1 LEAAALFAE
10 IIAICSAMGW
20 AGDSILVRFG
30 LRKSNIFAAM
40 LVSYAVSIGCVW
52 TYLFSTTSLE
62 FLKSPAMIYYLISGC
77 LQPLFARA
85 LYYEGITRIGV
96 ARAGPLRGAE
106 PFFAALA
113 AITVFGEEPA
123 LAVYLGTT
131 LIVGSLWLISG
142 KQQGEANWRLIDTAF
157 PIGAAL
163 FSTISQTLRKKALA
177 IIPDPFVAVA
187 VVTTVSL
194 VLLLGFVFTT
204 GRAGQLRMERGSFK
218 FFFAA
223 AMVAVTAQV
232 LNFIA
237 LGRGQL
243 SVIIPLLNTTPLFT
257 VLFSLLFLR
266 GIEIVN
272 GRIIIGATLMVAGVV
287 LITAR

>member
-1 LEAAALFAE
+1 VFAE

-40 LVSYAVSIGCVW
+40 FVSYAVSIACVW
-52 TYLFSTTSLE
+52 AYLLATTSLE

-96 ARAGPLRGAE
+96 ARAGPLRGVE

-113 AITVFGEEPA
+113 AMMVFAEQPG
-123 LAVYLGTT
+123 LLVYLGTT
-131 LIVGSLWLISG
+131 FIVASLWLISG
-142 KQQGEANWRLIDTAF
+142 KQGGDTDWRLIDAAF
-157 PIGAAL
+157 PISAAL
-163 FSTISQTLRKKALA
+163 ISTISQTLRKQALA

-194 VLLLGFVFTT
+194 TLLLAFVFTT
-204 GRAGQLRMERGSFK
+204 GRTGQLRIERNSFK
-218 FFFAA
+218 FFFPAA
-223 AMVAVTAQV
+223 LIAVAAQI
-232 LNFIA
+232 LNFMA

-272 GRIIIGATLMVAGVV
+272 SRIILGAGLMVAGVV
-287 LITAR
+287 LITSR

>member
-1 LEAAALFAE
+1 VFAE

-40 LVSYAVSIGCVW
+40 FVSYAVSIACVW
-52 TYLFSTTSLE
+52 AYLLATTSLE
-62 FLKSPAMIYYLISGC
+62 FLKSPAMIYYVISGC
-77 LQPLFARA
+77 LQPLIARA

-96 ARAGPLRGAE
+96 ARAGPLRGVE
-106 PFFAALA
+106 PFFAVLA
-113 AITVFGEEPA
+113 AMIVFAEQPG
-123 LAVYLGTT
+123 LLVYLGTT
-131 LIVGSLWLISG
+131 FIVASLWLISG
-142 KQQGEANWRLIDTAF
+142 KHGGDTNWRLIDAVF
-157 PIGAAL
+157 PISAAL
-163 FSTISQTLRKKALA
+163 ISTISQTLRKQALA
-177 IIPDPFVAVA
+177 IIPDPFIAVA

-194 VLLLGFVFTT
+194 ILLLAFVFTT
-204 GRAGQLRMERGSFK
+204 GRTGQLRMERNSFK

-223 AMVAVTAQV
+223 ALIAVAAQI
-232 LNFIA
+232 LNFMA

-272 GRIIIGATLMVAGVV
+272 SRILLGAGLMVAGVV
-287 LITAR
+287 LITSR